1 MCVVFFVLFFFFK
14 QKTAYGMRISDWSSD
29 VCSSDLIV
37 RAVLP
42 ARDGGRRAHLRLLAR
57 EPETVRQ
64 GGARHHR
71 RRGQAV
77 AVGERDPIS
86 GHMTTGHEWNG
97 IKELNTPVPRAIW
110 LFLIATVLFPI
121 GDWLLMPAWPPGQD
135 RKTVGKGNSEA

>member
-1 MCVVFFVLFFFFK
+1 
-14 QKTAYGMRISDWSSD
+14 MRWSPTSRFSVSSATPHISRRSRRKRRHEHRARHAGRFRQ
-29 VCSSDLIV
+29 IV

-86 GHMTTGHEWNG
+86 GHMTTGHEWHG
-97 IKELNTPVPRAIW
+97 IKE
-110 LFLIATVLFPI
+110 I
-121 GDWLLMPAWPPGQD
+121 GRTKERRGGKRCVRTCRIRAWPEHS
-135 RKTVGKGNSEA
+135 KTKKQTKK

>member
-1 MCVVFFVLFFFFK
+1 MYVFFLMIRRPPRSTRTDTLFPYTTLFRSRSVPSTETSGRFPK
-14 QKTAYGMRISDWSSD
+14 WMRWSPTSRFSVSSATPHISRRSRGKRRHEHRARHAGRFRQ
-29 VCSSDLIV
+29 IV

-86 GHMTTGHEWNG
+86 GHM
-97 IKELNTPVPRAIW
+97 K
-110 LFLIATVLFPI
+110 
-121 GDWLLMPAWPPGQD
+121 
-135 RKTVGKGNSEA
+135 